1 MRTILQSIVYSC
13 YPVYLISMIISM
25 PVYIVLFGIAG
36 FFMVFEFKELRYSEY
51 KRIKIKEI
59 ISQESCIP
67 DSKVAYKWYTPL
79 LYLLGLKK

>member
-1 MRTILQSIVYSC
+1 MKNILHQIVYSC
-13 YPVYLISMIISM
+13 YPFYLLSRIISI
-25 PVYIVLFGIAG
+25 PVYIVLFGIVG

>member
-25 PVYIVLFGIAG
+25 PVYIVLFGIVG

-51 KRIKIKEI
+51 KRNDFLKE
-59 ISQESCIP
+59 
-67 DSKVAYKWYTPL
+67 
-79 LYLLGLKK
+79 